1 MDWTPE
7 KMIDAMR
14 RCANPTSRCMVKDC
28 PAAALVEHRCQDLM
42 IAWGAEQI
50 ERDQK
55 EIAELREKNPQW
67 IRCKD
72 RMPPDRTAK
81 YLVTFRGAAGAL
93 VDVAK
98 YFPGETDGFV
108 KTGPSHRTRSP
119 AGCRYRRHRRIFH
132 DA

>member
-67 IRCKD
+67 IRCL
-72 RMPPDRTAK
+72 RIARPNT
-81 YLVTFRGAAGAL
+81 L
-93 VDVAK
+93 
-98 YFPGETDGFV
+98 
-108 KTGPSHRTRSP
+108 SHFAELPARS
-119 AGCRYRRHRRIFH
+119 
-132 DA
+132 